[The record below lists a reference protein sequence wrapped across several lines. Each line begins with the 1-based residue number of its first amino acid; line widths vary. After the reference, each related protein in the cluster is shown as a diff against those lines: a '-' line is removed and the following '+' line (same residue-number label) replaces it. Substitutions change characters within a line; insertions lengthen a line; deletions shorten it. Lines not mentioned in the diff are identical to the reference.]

1 MATSKA
7 DKPVKHKTAKKDTT
21 KKIKVCRRPSLN
33 AILKAIEG
41 TGGII
46 VRIAEKLSVS
56 RQAVYDYI
64 DRYDEVR
71 QAIQNEKD
79 TILDVCEE
87 GLFSMI
93 YGRDFEAI
101 KYYLERKGK
110 CRGYG
115 GQDRFGKG
123 PDDEVDMD
131 KPESGV
137 LVTPG
142 LLSEDAWETAAQK

>member
-21 KKIKVCRRPSLN
+21 KRSKSAVGRSLN

-93 YGRDFEAI
+93 YGGDFEAI

-115 GQDRFGKG
+115 GKTDLGRVRMMKW
-123 PDDEVDMD
+123 
-131 KPESGV
+131 
-137 LVTPG
+137 
-142 LLSEDAWETAAQK
+142 AWTSPIPVSL